1 MPAWRSRSLDL
12 EYILTAFTEKTFAD
26 VTSGVGA
33 GSGVFLAEEI
43 ASRDMTQKALAAAM
57 GCPAK
62 VVNEIVRGKKAITA
76 ETALQ
81 LEQVLELPASFWL
94 RLEAEHQLFL
104 ARDRIASA

>member
-1 MPAWRSRSLDL
+1 M
-12 EYILTAFTEKTFAD
+12 TASTEKTFAD
-26 VTSGVGA
+26 VPPGWVSA
-33 GSGVFLAEEI
+33 PGVFLAEEI

-57 GCPAK
+57 GRPAK

-81 LEQVLELPASFWL
+81 LERVLDLPASFWL

-104 ARDRIASA
+104 ARERLASA